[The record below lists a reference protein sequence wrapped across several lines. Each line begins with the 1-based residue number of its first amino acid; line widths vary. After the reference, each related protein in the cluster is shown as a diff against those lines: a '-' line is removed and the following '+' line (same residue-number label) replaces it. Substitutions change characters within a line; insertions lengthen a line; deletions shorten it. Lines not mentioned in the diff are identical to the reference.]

1 MVTLNEQIEKNLVLT
16 DKMFNLLSSGN
27 ISNAEYLTQLKIVDD
42 LRIQA
47 FDLEGESKNMKMIY

>member
-1 MVTLNEQIEKNLVLT
+1 
-16 DKMFNLLSSGN
+16 MFNLLSSGN

-47 FDLEGESKNMKMIY
+47 FDLEGEIEEYETDLLDLTQKHELNK